1 MRARL
6 GVIVVAF
13 LAVAAG
19 ANASVFVVND
29 AKRPQ
34 LAVDAKGNAKVTWL
48 QGGAAQNVIIQP
60 AGQLSQTARSGRMS
74 RRPRPASVCPTS

>member
-1 MRARL
+1 MGARL

-29 AKRPQ
+29 AKRR
-34 LAVDAKGNAKVTWL
+34 N
-48 QGGAAQNVIIQP
+48 
-60 AGQLSQTARSGRMS
+60 SRSTPRAM
-74 RRPRPASVCPTS
+74 RR